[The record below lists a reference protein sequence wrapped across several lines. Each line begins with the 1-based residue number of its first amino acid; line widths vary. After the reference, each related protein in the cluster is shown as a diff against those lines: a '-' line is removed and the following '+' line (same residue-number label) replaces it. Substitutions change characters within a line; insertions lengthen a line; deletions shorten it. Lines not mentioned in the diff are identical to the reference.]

1 MKHRKLFVLMTLMIL
16 FSCSN
21 PLDKALDF
29 AGDNRKEL
37 EDILEYFQEKGDE
50 TALKAARFMVS
61 NMPGHR
67 SMYGCYR
74 EYYDVV
80 DSLFFA
86 GLSADDAYS
95 HIREV
100 SDSYGKKIGYDY
112 DSRIITSEYLIK
124 DIETAVRQ
132 WENGQWANHLDFDE
146 FCEWLLPYTCSSSQ
160 PLDDW
165 RSDLEP
171 FAKGYIDE
179 LNVCDDYKG
188 NPRAAICRV
197 NDALKSMIEKQKW
210 MHTSYGHP
218 ISRPETFVK
227 LPGATCQEYA
237 EVAVRVMRSKGIP
250 VGIDFT
256 PQWPDRLYGHYW
268 CVFPNLRGKTSMFN
282 PFSTNPDYP
291 HYSHAEFAKVYRRT
305 YSPNEEYLK
314 LIRRHKGNVPSV
326 CPDAFFKDVTG
337 EYMETAD
344 IKVPLLKGIHLSRR
358 DVYIAVFD
366 NNDWKPV
373 SWGKARMGKACFTG
387 MGRRITYMVLGYV
400 NDNLVPVS
408 HPFYLDAQGKM
419 MDFVIKDNQTIDA
432 RLWRKYPMFQHV
444 FIINDVLR
452 GGYVEASDNPD
463 FAESESVVSFPE
475 WSITSG
481 IEQVSQTRPYRYWRL
496 CADVG
501 RKCDM
506 AELFF
511 IDELGNRLK
520 PVMNDALTDYDPLT
534 YYSADGHILKEYID
548 FGKPVEIDRV
558 QYVRRGDGNAIIP
571 GDCYQIFY
579 WGNDGEWV
587 HHSSHIASDI
597 FIDVKNLPSGTL
609 YYIKGLSRGVQHR
622 IFSINAVTGEVEWR

>member
-1 MKHRKLFVLMTLMIL
+1 
-16 FSCSN
+16 
-21 PLDKALDF
+21 
-29 AGDNRKEL
+29 
-37 EDILEYFQEKGDE
+37 
-50 TALKAARFMVS
+50 
-61 NMPGHR
+61 
-67 SMYGCYR
+67 
-74 EYYDVV
+74 
-80 DSLFFA
+80 
-86 GLSADDAYS
+86 
-95 HIREV
+95 
-100 SDSYGKKIGYDY
+100 
-112 DSRIITSEYLIK
+112 
-124 DIETAVRQ
+124 
-132 WENGQWANHLDFDE
+132 
-146 FCEWLLPYTCSSSQ
+146 
-160 PLDDW
+160 
-165 RSDLEP
+165 
-171 FAKGYIDE
+171 
-179 LNVCDDYKG
+179 
-188 NPRAAICRV
+188 
-197 NDALKSMIEKQKW
+197 
-210 MHTSYGHP
+210 
-218 ISRPETFVK
+218 
-227 LPGATCQEYA
+227 
-237 EVAVRVMRSKGIP
+237 
-250 VGIDFT
+250 
-256 PQWPDRLYGHYW
+256 
-268 CVFPNLRGKTSMFN
+268 
-282 PFSTNPDYP
+282 
-291 HYSHAEFAKVYRRT
+291 
-305 YSPNEEYLK
+305 
-314 LIRRHKGNVPSV
+314 
-326 CPDAFFKDVTG
+326 
-337 EYMETAD
+337 
-344 IKVPLLKGIHLSRR
+344 
-358 DVYIAVFD
+358 
-366 NNDWKPV
+366 
-373 SWGKARMGKACFTG
+373 
-387 MGRRITYMVLGYV
+387 MVLGYV

-511 IDELGNRLK
+511 IDEPGNRLK